1 MAQWSLGDRNWK
13 SSRGL
18 LLDVRVCYGTD
29 LMTGDASNRD
39 SIEELIEAGS
49 SIAGSATGAAIAILG
64 GDPASALAG
73 SVAGSV
79 LATGLKLLA
88 QELRQRFLGPRE
100 EARLGAAL
108 AFAAERIQAKLEGGE
123 KIREDGF
130 FSSPGGDA
138 RASSEEILEAVL
150 LVAQREYQEKKL
162 RFHANLLANLV
173 FDSSVAPE
181 QAHVLIK
188 LGEDLT
194 YRQLCL
200 LALFPKH
207 ADALRSNDYKGESAL
222 DTNIIALL
230 VEIFDLYTRGLLN
243 ASGVALLSLPNI
255 VPSKMRIQGTGAQ
268 LFNMME
274 LSRIPNND
282 LLELM
287 DSLMK

>member
-1 MAQWSLGDRNWK
+1 
-13 SSRGL
+13 L

-29 LMTGDASNRD
+29 LMTEDASNRD
-39 SIEELIEAGS
+39 SIQELIEAGS

-64 GDPASALAG
+64 GDPASAFAG

-200 LALFPKH
+200 LALF
-207 ADALRSNDYKGESAL
+207 
-222 DTNIIALL
+222 
-230 VEIFDLYTRGLLN
+230 EIFDLYTRGLLN
-243 ASGVALLSLPNI
+243 ASGVALLSLPDI